1 MAMNVNVV
9 NATKNLKG
17 GKDGGF
23 VDTRATT
30 TPIVREITRQHD
42 NVVRQQR
49 IDKRY
54 QDQKAEAKKTREET
68 RVRNMIDKMPTP
80 DISKVNE
87 KDRVALNAELQLIR
101 QEYGFNANIVA
112 TADPSSPEYLE
123 AKTALD
129 GAMNKLMNYDEKFT
143 TKKDEDEQYLG
154 DLDNGLIS
162 ESVSPED
169 LAIIARVRGGT
180 YENTKIV
187 DGARHYSWTDED
199 TGEIITV
206 SEDDIPNYWLEH
218 AEAGSAYVDMWT
230 TATTAANKFGT
241 SYDDATTQIKLA
253 QLYKKVGR
261 EGIQSMAYDDIGST
275 GESFAEKWDRE
286 QPNNL
291 IDWRDPENE
300 ELLKQELS
308 KYLSETMK
316 NSVDDS
322 IKVYNTRKANK
333 PTGIG
338 KDAQARIDD
347 WNAQTKLIDANPDYV
362 IPGYGGGSKIDAIPV
377 EGGYEIK
384 FNSQSTLQGTYPDS
398 YVKDGKPIIF
408 SLEEAKQILK
418 Y

>member
-30 TPIVREITRQHD
+30 TPIVKEITRQHE
-42 NVVRQQR
+42 NLIRQQR

-54 QDQKAEAKKTREET
+54 ADQLARSKAEKEET
-68 RVRNMIDKMPTP
+68 RVRNLIDKMPTP

-87 KDRVALNAELQLIR
+87 KDRPALNAEIQRIR
-101 QEYGFNANIVA
+101 QEYGINANIVA
-112 TADPSSPEYLE
+112 TADPSSPEYIE
-123 AKTALD
+123 AKATLD
-129 GAMNKLMNYDEKFT
+129 GAMNILSNYESNFT
-143 TKKDEDEQYLG
+143 NKKNEDEQYLA

-162 ESVSPED
+162 EAVSPED
-169 LAIIARVRGGT
+169 KAIIARVRGGT
-180 YENTKIV
+180 YDNTTII
-187 DGARHYSWTDED
+187 DGIRHYSWTDED
-199 TGEIITV
+199 TGEIVTV
-206 SEDDIPNYWLEH
+206 NEKEIPNYWLEN
-218 AEAGSAYVDMWT
+218 AEAGTAYVDMWT
-230 TATTAANKFGT
+230 KATTAANKYGT
-241 SYDDATTQIKLA
+241 PHDDETTQIKLA

-286 QPNNL
+286 HPNDPM
-291 IDWRDPENE
+291 DWRAPENE

-308 KYLSETMK
+308 KYLSETMQSVVEK
-316 NSVDDS
+316 N
-322 IKVYNTRKANK
+322 IKAYNTRKANN
-333 PTGIG
+333 PNVGAN
-338 KDAQARIDD
+338 AQARIDD
-347 WNAQTKLIDANPDYV
+347 WNNQTALIETNPDYV
-362 IPGYGGGSKIDAIPV
+362 IPGYGAGSKIDAVPV
-377 EGGYEIK
+377 EGGYVIK

-398 YVKDGKPIIF
+398 YMKDNKPIIF